1 MNWVQLAF
9 GIIKEA
15 VTTDQGREV
24 INNVR
29 SSVRRDAPEP
39 AAPVV
44 DVRALLA
51 EQRTEIDKNL
61 EAIVQ
66 MLNAQNEQFLRAIR
80 RLQMW
85 NAALTTGLLIALL
98 LKLSGYF

>member
-1 MNWVQLAF
+1 MNWMQIAF
-9 GIIKEA
+9 GLIKQA

-29 SSVRRDAPEP
+29 SAVRRDAPES
-39 AAPVV
+39 AAPAV

-61 EAIVQ
+61 ETIVQ
-66 MLNAQNEQFLRAIR
+66 MLNAQNEQFLRTIR

-85 NAALTTGLLIALL
+85 NAALTAGLLVAFLLALL
-98 LKLSGYF
+98 AYF